1 MAGKQSKT
9 SQPNQ
14 IRGPLRPADTPEE
27 RQGQLIALAMDVA
40 EQQMR
45 NGTASSQ
52 VITHFLKAG
61 SLKEQLELEKLK
73 RENRLLEA
81 KSDALESAAR
91 VEQLYA
97 DAIQSFGIY
106 HGDIPVPD
114 EEDV

>member
-52 VITHFLKAG
+52 VITHFLKVG